1 MRKISNII
9 KHYFNKNLW
18 IIYILGLVL
27 SLIGSFQVYHGRY
40 DNILKEVSVISI
52 SVLKLFLFV
61 PIEGFIKQN
70 PLAYE
75 LAIWIAPMTTLL
87 ATFSIFNKLYT
98 AINLKLAHFHK
109 EHIIVMGC
117 NDYSLSFMK
126 NYISLKNKKKILCI
140 LPERTQEKDIET
152 LNRLGVVTSTI
163 DYMSG
168 LNDENMRISSEYNFA
183 SVDTIICFEDEPKNY
198 GYLKLISELI
208 AKRRKKK
215 EKIINVYVNTVN
227 KYIRNIVQHKM
238 DEIKIFDIKYF
249 NIYDLI
255 AYNLINLKNFKLYET
270 SGLKKDWIKIKKEKG
285 ENFSLDDFSNLIGT
299 PNILL
304 IGFKNCGK
312 SLFELAVNQT
322 LVNAKENMKITIVDR
337 KISNIIEEYKATIRE
352 LKKVANI
359 ELIDGDIN
367 HISTQNKIKESHK
380 KDPFTAVLFSTKNCT
395 ESLIFMDLLGEEIFK
410 NVNTAVFCENIWE
423 NKPLIESIILKYPN
437 IIVFGELID
446 VLNFESITNEPLEIK
461 SKEFNAY
468 YNKISENIMNY
479 PEQDIS
485 IEEQWDFLSNI
496 KKDSSRNQCMHQ
508 NVKEVLLEKIAQMEG
523 LTSVEEL
530 LDRWKAMIDS
540 VSVKEQINIIE
551 KNPAMNY
558 MSALEHKRWSSFYY
572 MRNFVYSE
580 KKDEV
585 NGTHNSLID
594 DWDEFLNSKKREEVI
609 YDFISVLSVK

>member
-1 MRKISNII
+1 MKKISNII

-18 IIYILGLVL
+18 IIYILGFVL
-27 SLIGSFQVYHGRY
+27 SLIGSFQVYHGKY
-40 DNILKEVSVISI
+40 DSILKEISI
-52 SVLKLFLFV
+52 ISVSVLKLFLFV
-61 PIEGFIKQN
+61 PIEGFTKQN
-70 PLAYE
+70 PLTYE
-75 LAIWIAPMTTLL
+75 LAIWIAPISTLL
-87 ATFSIFNKLYT
+87 VTFSIFNKLYT
-98 AINLKLAHFHK
+98 AIKLKISHFSK
-109 EHIIVMGC
+109 EHIIVMGY
-117 NDYSLSFMK
+117 NDYSLSFMR
-126 NYISLKNKKKILCI
+126 NYISLKNKKKILCV
-140 LPERTQEKDIET
+140 LPERIAEKDIDI
-152 LNRLGVVTSTI
+152 LNRLDVMTCTI
-163 DYMSG
+163 DYISG
-168 LNDENMRISSEYNFA
+168 LNDENIRISSEYNFA

-208 AKRRKKK
+208 TKRRNKK
-215 EKIINVYVNTVN
+215 EKIVNVYVNTVN

-270 SGLKKDWIKIKKEKG
+270 SGLKKEY
-285 ENFSLDDFSNLIGT
+285 FSFDDFSKSIGT

-322 LVNAKENMKITIVDR
+322 LVNTKENMKITIVDR

-352 LKKVANI
+352 LQKVANI

-367 HISTQNKIKESHK
+367 HISTQNKIKENHK
-380 KDPFTAVLFSTKNCT
+380 KVPFTAVLFSTKNCT

-437 IIVFGELID
+437 ITIFGELID

-461 SKEFNAY
+461 AKEFNAY
-468 YNKISENIMNY
+468 YNKISEKILNNT
-479 PEQDIS
+479 EQNIS
-485 IEEQWDFLSNI
+485 IEEQWNILSNI

-508 NVKEVLLEKIAQMEG
+508 NVKEVLLEKIAQIEG
-523 LTSVEEL
+523 FSSVEEL
-530 LDRWKAMIDS
+530 LNTWKAMIDS
-540 VSVKEQINIIE
+540 VSTKEQINIIE
-551 KNPAMNY
+551 KNSAMNY
-558 MSALEHKRWSSFYY
+558 MSALEHKRWNNFYY
-572 MRNFVYSE
+572 MKNFVYSE

-585 NGTHNSLID
+585 NCTHNSLID
-594 DWDEFLNSKKREEVI
+594 DWDEFLCSDKREQVI

>member
-1 MRKISNII
+1 MKKISNII

-18 IIYILGLVL
+18 IIYILGFVL

-40 DNILKEVSVISI
+40 DNILKEISVISV

-61 PIEGFIKQN
+61 PIEGFTKQN

-75 LAIWIAPMTTLL
+75 LAIWVAPMSTLL
-87 ATFSIFNKLYT
+87 ATFSVFNKSYT
-98 AINLKLAHFHK
+98 AIKLKLTHFHK
-109 EHIIVMGC
+109 EHIIVMGY

-126 NYISLKNKKKILCI
+126 NYIGLKNKKKILCV
-140 LPERTQEKDIET
+140 LPERIAEKDIDI
-152 LNRLGVVTSTI
+152 LNRLGVMTCTI
-163 DYMSG
+163 DYISG
-168 LNDENMRISSEYNFA
+168 LNDENIRISSEYNFA
-183 SVDTIICFEDEPKNY
+183 SVDTIICFEDEPRNY

-208 AKRRKKK
+208 GKSKKK
-215 EKIINVYVNTVN
+215 KNKTVNVYVNTVN

-255 AYNLINLKNFKLYET
+255 SYNLINLKNFKLYET
-270 SGLKKDWIKIKKEKG
+270 SGLKKDWSQIKEERG

-304 IGFKNCGK
+304 IGFKDCGK
-312 SLFELAVNQT
+312 SLFELAINQT
-322 LVNAKENMKITIVDR
+322 LVNAKENVKITIVDR

-367 HISTQNKIKESHK
+367 HISTQNKIRENHK
-380 KDPFTAVLFSTKNCT
+380 KTPFTAVLFSTKNCT

-423 NKPLIESIILKYPN
+423 NKPLIESILLKYSN
-437 IIVFGELID
+437 ITVFGELID
-446 VLNFESITNEPLEIK
+446 VLNFEAITNEPLEIK
-461 SKEFNAY
+461 AKEFNAY
-468 YNKISENIMNY
+468 YKEISGKIMNF
-479 PEQDIS
+479 PEEDIS
-485 IEEQWDFLSNI
+485 IEEQWNSLSNI
-496 KKDSSRNQCMHQ
+496 KKDSSRSQCMHQ
-508 NVKEVLLEKIAQMEG
+508 NVKEVLLAKIAQMEG
-523 LTSVEEL
+523 FSSVEEL
-530 LDRWKAMIDS
+530 LDRWKAMINS

-551 KNPAMNY
+551 KNSAMNY

-572 MRNFVYSE
+572 MKNFVYSE

-585 NGTHNSLID
+585 NCTHNSLID
-594 DWDEFLNSKKREEVI
+594 DWDEFLHSDKREEVI

>member
-1 MRKISNII
+1 MKKISNII

-18 IIYILGLVL
+18 IIYILGFVL

-40 DNILKEVSVISI
+40 DNILKEISVISV

-75 LAIWIAPMTTLL
+75 LAIWIAPLTTLL

-98 AINLKLAHFHK
+98 AIKLKLTHFYK

-126 NYISLKNKKKILCI
+126 NYISLKNKKKILCV
-140 LPERTQEKDIET
+140 LPERSQEKDIET
-152 LNRLGVVTSTI
+152 LNRLGVITCTM

-208 AKRRKKK
+208 TKRRNKK
-215 EKIINVYVNTVN
+215 EKIVNVYVNTVN

-270 SGLKKDWIKIKKEKG
+270 SGLKKEY
-285 ENFSLDDFSNLIGT
+285 FSFDDFSKSIGT

-322 LVNAKENMKITIVDR
+322 LVNTKENMKITIVDR

-352 LKKVANI
+352 LQKVANI

-367 HISTQNKIKESHK
+367 HISTQNKIKENHK
-380 KDPFTAVLFSTKNCT
+380 KAPFTAVLFSTKNCT

-437 IIVFGELID
+437 ITVFGELID

-461 SKEFNAY
+461 AKEFNAY
-468 YNKISENIMNY
+468 YNKITENIMDS

-485 IEEQWDFLSNI
+485 VEEQWASLSNI

-508 NVKEVLLEKIAQMEG
+508 NVKEVLLGKIAQMEG
-523 LTSVEEL
+523 LSSVEEL
-530 LDRWKAMIDS
+530 LNRWKAMIDS
-540 VSVKEQINIIE
+540 VSIKEQINIIE
-551 KNPAMNY
+551 KNPAMSY
-558 MSALEHKRWSSFYY
+558 MSALEHKRWSNFYY